1 MKSKAL
7 IIASTLLM
15 ALALMAQS
23 TSQSTPVPADNNAK
37 SCACCDHAKADGK
50 MSCCGKDASCNAKGA
65 TCCKGGSCCKDKDGK
80 TCGMMSK
87 DSNSKMT
94 CCADGKCAMADS
106 KDNKGCCGGGQMCSR
121 PQSGA

>member
-23 TSQSTPVPADNNAK
+23 TSQSTSVPAGNNAK
-37 SCACCDHAKADGK
+37 SCACCDHANAGGK
-50 MSCCGKDASCNAKGA
+50 MACCGKDASCCAKGSA
-65 TCCKGGSCCKDKDGK
+65 TCKAGTCCQGEDGK
-80 TCGMMSK
+80 ACAMISK
-87 DSNSKMT
+87 DSKGKMV
-94 CCADGKCAMADS
+94 CCSDGKCDMAADKDS
-106 KDNKGCCGGGQMCSR
+106 KGCCGGGKMCAK

>member
-23 TSQSTPVPADNNAK
+23 TTQSTPAPADNNAK

-50 MSCCGKDASCNAKGA
+50 MACCGKDATCCAKGG
-65 TCCKGGSCCKDKDGK
+65 TCCQGKDGK
-80 TCGMMSK
+80 KACPMMSK
-87 DSNSKMT
+87 DSSGKMA
-94 CCADGKCAMADS
+94 CCADGKCAMASD
-106 KDNKGCCGGGQMCSR
+106 KDGKRCCGGGNMCVR
-121 PQSGA
+121 PQTGA